1 MSASVFKMNAAG
13 NGAITAIMDVPE
25 GDVYRLIS
33 VSCNFNL
40 APTTSENFT
49 ITLDDAYGNA
59 YDLLLYTLD
68 VSAGATTDIL
78 WQPDEELMLVGGDA
92 VDVAFVNTDAR
103 TWGLLYT
110 VKPVSYTHL
119 TLPTILLV

>member
-1 MSASVFKMNAAG
+1 MSASVFKMPFSG
-13 NGAITAIMDVPE
+13 TGAITRSMTVPA
-25 GDVYRLIS
+25 DHSYRLIS

-40 APTTSENFT
+40 APTTSENLT
-49 ITLDDAYGNA
+49 ITLDDANGNP

-92 VDVAFVNTDAR
+92 IDVAFVNSDAR
-103 TWGLLYT
+103 TYGLLYT
-110 VKPVSYTHL
+110 VKRV
-119 TLPTILLV
+119 

>member
-1 MSASVFKMNAAG
+1 MSASVFKVAFSG
-13 NGAITAIMDVPE
+13 NGAITRTMVVPS
-25 GDVYRLIS
+25 DSVYRLIS

-49 ITLDDAYGNA
+49 ITLDDAYGND

-78 WQPDEELMLVGGDA
+78 WQPDEELMLVGEDA
-92 VDVAFVNTDAR
+92 IDVAYVGTDAR
-103 TWGLLYT
+103 TYGLVFT
-110 VKPVSYTHL
+110 VKRV
-119 TLPTILLV
+119 

>member
-13 NGAITAIMDVPE
+13 NGAITSVMDVPE

-92 VDVAFVNTDAR
+92 VDVAFVNSDAR

-110 VKPVSYTHL
+110 VKRV
-119 TLPTILLV
+119 

>member
-1 MSASVFKMNAAG
+1 MSASVFKEAFSG
-13 NGAITAIMDVPE
+13 TGAITREMVVPT
-25 GDVYRLIS
+25 DSVYRLVS
-33 VSCNFNL
+33 VSVNFDL
-40 APTTSENFT
+40 APTTSENLT
-49 ITLDDAYGNA
+49 ITLDDAHGND

-103 TWGLLYT
+103 TYGLVYT
-110 VKPVSYTHL
+110 VKRV
-119 TLPTILLV
+119 

>member
-1 MSASVFKMNAAG
+1 MNAAG
-13 NGAITAIMDVPE
+13 NGAITSIMDVPD
-25 GDVYRLIS
+25 GLVYRLIS
-33 VSCNFNL
+33 VSVNFNL
-40 APTTSENFT
+40 APTTSENLT

-92 VDVAFVNTDAR
+92 IDVAFVNSDAR

-110 VKPVSYTHL
+110 VKRV
-119 TLPTILLV
+119 